1 MTTSE
6 IEIEL
11 HLFETENPTS
21 IITEFKFFSFNFSFI
36 HLLIFLIASD
46 LTLAGEDH
54 VTNRI
59 FKLVP
64 FSVMQGTVKID
75 A

>member
-36 HLLIFLIASD
+36 YLFFFLIASD

-64 FSVMQGTVKID
+64 FAVMQGTVKID